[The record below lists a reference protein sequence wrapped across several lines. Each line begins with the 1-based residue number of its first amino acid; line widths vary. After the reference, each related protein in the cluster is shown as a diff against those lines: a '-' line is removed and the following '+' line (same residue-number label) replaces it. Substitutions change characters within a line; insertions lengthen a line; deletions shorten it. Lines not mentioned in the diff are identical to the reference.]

1 MASPF
6 KVPQNHTIA
15 SYRPLARTRSTGELG
30 PRVTTSSPS
39 DTRPDKAS
47 FATKDKTSP
56 LNFAP
61 SAYLTSQPPPN
72 AAERAT
78 SAPNSLNSNRSNSNS
93 NIASS
98 LPHSQSP
105 LAPPPSSP
113 MNNAAA
119 HIHLWFR
126 RNLKLAFLFSVVLII
141 FLLLSSS
148 PSPPG
153 SYIRGSSNVHG
164 SSYKFFGGAVR
175 PGEFTVE
182 SSVISSTEFHV
193 ASVADLDKRSKHEGG
208 GKWFSILTP
217 GVLKRKGERY
227 SIDWGEEIKIYTKHN
242 EGGRG
247 MELSELTVYDGR
259 LLSFGDRTGI
269 VFEFLKKDASI
280 KGVPR
285 FILTEGDGETD
296 KGMKVE
302 WSTVKDGKLYIGSF
316 GKEFTN
322 PAGEIIN
329 TNNNWIVTMDHQG
342 MMQRYDWSNVYNKVR
357 AAVGCEAPG
366 YLVHEAVLW
375 SESQRRWMFLPRR
388 VSKVAYDDV
397 LDEKKGS
404 NLLIVADDQF
414 RDIKVVTIKLDLAA
428 LSDGLHGFS
437 SFAFVP
443 NTGDKHAIAT
453 RSVEENCTGDDDD
466 VCHQRSYVTVFDTV
480 TGEVLMQEQ
489 PMSDK
494 YKFEGVEFVKI

>member
-1 MASPF
+1 M
-6 KVPQNHTIA
+6 N
-15 SYRPLARTRSTGELG
+15 
-30 PRVTTSSPS
+30 SPS
-39 DTRPDKAS
+39 
-47 FATKDKTSP
+47 
-56 LNFAP
+56 
-61 SAYLTSQPPPN
+61 LT
-72 AAERAT
+72 
-78 SAPNSLNSNRSNSNS
+78 
-93 NIASS
+93 
-98 LPHSQSP
+98 
-105 LAPPPSSP
+105 
-113 MNNAAA
+113 AA
-119 HIHLWFR
+119 HLHLWFL
-126 RNLKLAFLFSVVLII
+126 RNLKLVLAFTLLFLFA
-141 FLLLSSS
+141 LLLSSFS
-148 PSPPG
+148 DVDG
-153 SYIRGSSNVHG
+153 STAYIRGSPGVHG
-164 SSYKFFGGAVR
+164 NAYKFWGGAVR
-175 PGEFTVE
+175 PGEFSVK
-182 SSVISSTEFHV
+182 SSVISDSEWHV
-193 ASVADLDKRSKHEGG
+193 AAVADLDKRSKHEDEK
-208 GKWFSILTP
+208 KWFSILTP
-217 GVLKRKGERY
+217 AILKRTSSNSYTISWKPET
-227 SIDWGEEIKIYTKHN
+227 KIYTKHN

-269 VFEFLKKDASI
+269 VFEFLKKEGEV

-342 MMQRYDWSNVYNKVR
+342 MMQRYDWSTVYNKVR

-388 VSKVAYDDV
+388 VSKVTYDDV
-397 LDEKKGS
+397 IDEKKGS

-414 RDIKVVTIKLDLAA
+414 REIKVVTIKLNRDA

-443 NTGDKHAIAT
+443 NTGDKHAIAM
-453 RSVEENCTGDDDD
+453 RSVEENCTGDDDE
-466 VCHQRSYVTVFDTV
+466 VCKQRSYCIVFDTV